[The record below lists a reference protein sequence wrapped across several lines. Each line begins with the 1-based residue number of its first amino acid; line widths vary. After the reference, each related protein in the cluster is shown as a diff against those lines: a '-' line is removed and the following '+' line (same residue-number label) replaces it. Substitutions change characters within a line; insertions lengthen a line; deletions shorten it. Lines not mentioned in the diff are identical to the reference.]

1 MRLVLLL
8 KKAVMVVVLKTKIK
22 KEKASGAVKLR
33 YAVLKKIILV
43 SVMNVKNF
51 LAKNILKNYVNPIK
65 KIKNI
70 NIGMDCQA
78 T

>member
-1 MRLVLLL
+1 VRLVLLL